1 MCLGSDD
8 PASGSAPP
16 SVQSAAGGRCR
27 NGLVCGESVPNQEIS
42 AMTAT
47 NRTPAKDVPG
57 VIEITDGLRQW
68 ARRFSGD
75 PTAIAAS
82 RAMTHHNWHAADAIP
97 TAGSYKSSAAQAAL
111 KAVRQ
116 GVLPREAFNNADD
129 GTNPRTTTGEQAAVT
144 LKVLHDAGAP
154 IEFMTVLTDAYGV
167 DPHDVRL
174 AWARLGS
181 DEQEAVEQ
189 NRIEGKG
196 SEGFLQGGRP
206 YVEPSRTL
214 ADEESSAEP
223 AFVLWN
229 ADAIDRGTQAHK
241 DLEVELAERIRQYG
255 FVPLSPRGGDEPF
268 DGAWVADHVL
278 YICEVKSTT
287 SSNEESQLRLGLGQL
302 LSYLHRTNINHWRD
316 VQAVRGVLAIEN
328 APAQSR
334 SDWVDICA
342 ASGVR
347 LAWPDRFSDLFEG
360 W

>member
-1 MCLGSDD
+1 
-8 PASGSAPP
+8 
-16 SVQSAAGGRCR
+16 
-27 NGLVCGESVPNQEIS
+27 
-42 AMTAT
+42 MTAT
-47 NRTPAKDVPG
+47 NRTPATDFPG
-57 VIEITDGLRQW
+57 VIEITKGLNQW

-82 RAMTHHNWHAADAIP
+82 RAMTHHNWHAADTMP
-97 TAGSYKSSAAQAAL
+97 TAGHYKSSAAQAAL
-111 KAVRQ
+111 KAVRE

-129 GTNPRTTTGEQAAVT
+129 GDNPRTTTGEQAAVT
-144 LKVLHDAGAP
+144 LKMLHDAGAP

-167 DPHDVRL
+167 DLNDVRL
-174 AWARLGS
+174 AWIRPGL

-189 NRIEGKG
+189 NRIEGTG
-196 SEGFLQGGRP
+196 SEGFAQGGRP

-214 ADEESSAEP
+214 EDEESSAEP

-268 DGAWVADHVL
+268 DVAWAADHVL

-287 SSNEESQLRLGLGQL
+287 NANEESQLRLGLGQL
-302 LSYLHRTNINHWRD
+302 LSYLHRTNIEHWPD
-316 VQAVRGVLAIEN
+316 VQAMRGVLAIES
-328 APAQSR
+328 APAHNR

-342 ASGVR
+342 ASGIR
-347 LAWPDRFSDLFEG
+347 LAWPDRFPDLFEG
-360 W
+360 VGTDG